1 MPIGRSHFITA
12 SEYIL
17 MQGKTFD
24 RQVICIFKILVINL
38 HFSEILTGGVK
49 TKGPK
54 LR

>member
-38 HFSEILTGGVK
+38 HFSEIEGLCMKSFMILV
-49 TKGPK
+49 
-54 LR
+54 